1 MRGCEVT
8 SLAMVLQFSGVQVDK
23 MELAA
28 KDKVCTISGKG
39 IKGICTKGL
48 LGI

>member
-1 MRGCEVT
+1 
-8 SLAMVLQFSGVQVDK
+8 MVLQFSGVQVDK

-28 KDKVCTISGKG
+28 KIKSVPFQGKG